1 MWIGCWITHRHGKF
15 DQNKSDFNWMV
26 WKRSK
31 KMTKNWIKIEIK
43 LRIFNQILWWILS
56 VSMDFMVSMVFDR
69 FWYILIDI
77 FNQKWFEIHQIECVV
92 WFWIAHNL
100 NNKIVGIRI
109 WIDDNLICR
118 PQSPKLVVILQMF
131 SHLSLR
137 NFLRDFVWLS
147 WCSEEFLKSFKKIIW
162 FDCKK
167 KFQCHHA
174 CP

>member
-77 FNQKWFEIHQIECVV
+77 FNQKWFEIHQIVLEI
-92 WFWIAHNL
+92 WQIYSKWIKIHRVLTSSFNRSL
-100 NNKIVGIRI
+100 NALS
-109 WIDDNLICR
+109 D
-118 PQSPKLVVILQMF
+118 F
-131 SHLSLR
+131 ESH
-137 NFLRDFVWLS
+137 
-147 WCSEEFLKSFKKIIW
+147 IIW
-162 FDCKK
+162 TTKLLEYEYE
-167 KFQCHHA
+167 
-174 CP
+174 